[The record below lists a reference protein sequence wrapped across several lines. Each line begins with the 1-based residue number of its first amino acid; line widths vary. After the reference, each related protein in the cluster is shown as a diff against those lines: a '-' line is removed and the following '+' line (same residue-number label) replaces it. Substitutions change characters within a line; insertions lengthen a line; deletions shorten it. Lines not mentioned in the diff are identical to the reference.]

1 MSSEKSNVGLY
12 LPSSIVGIATLII
25 LVATVIVL
33 ALFATTMFINPW
45 LDLVVILVMFAIIYY
60 IGTWYYNKYLEHLG
74 E

>member
-1 MSSEKSNVGLY
+1 
-12 LPSSIVGIATLII
+12 LIM

-33 ALFATTMFINPW
+33 AIFATTMFINPW
-45 LDLVVILVMFAIIYY
+45 LDLVVILVMFAIIYC